1 MFRLQHVRVWEEE
14 ISKTA
19 FIFPGQGSQ
28 FVGMAQDIYNE
39 HENVRDL
46 YQSANEILGFDLSK
60 KCFEGPED
68 DLKQTLVTQPAIYV
82 HSVALTQF
90 LQQTHVTRH
99 MVAGHSLGEYS
110 ALFSANVFNFEDGL
124 KLVKIRAEE
133 MQKAGQQSAGTMAAI
148 IGLDAGK
155 LDEICIAAAQKSD
168 VVSVANY
175 NSSSQIVISGSVAG
189 VEMAMELA
197 KEEGAKRVVPL
208 VVGGAFHSALMQP
221 AAVGLKAG
229 LDNAIF
235 KNADVPV
242 YTNVTAKSETE
253 SAKLKSLLL
262 SQLTSPV
269 RWVEI
274 IQNMIADGVNEIYE
288 IGPGSVL
295 RGLVRRI
302 SRDVSCENIN
312 SLESLDNILEAN

>member
-1 MFRLQHVRVWEEE
+1 MEGK

-28 FVGMAQDIYNE
+28 FVGMALDIYNA
-39 HENVRDL
+39 HENVREL
-46 YQSANEILGFDLSK
+46 YQSANDILGFDLAK

-68 DLKQTLVTQPAIYV
+68 GLKQTLVTQPAIYV

-90 LQQTHVTRH
+90 LLKKQVSRQ

-124 KLVKIRAEE
+124 NLVKIRAEE

-148 IGLDAGK
+148 IGLEAKALEQVCKTASEK
-155 LDEICIAAAQKSD
+155 LD

-175 NSSSQIVISGSVAG
+175 NSSSQIVISGSIAG
-189 VEMAMELA
+189 VELAMELA
-197 KEEGAKRVVPL
+197 KEKGAKRVVPL

-221 AAVGLKAG
+221 AADGLKAG
-229 LDNAIF
+229 LEQAVF

-242 YTNVTAKSETE
+242 YTNVTAKPDTE
-253 SAKLKSLLL
+253 SAELKSLLL

-274 IQNMIADGVNEIYE
+274 IQNMIADGVSEFYE
-288 IGPGSVL
+288 IGPGAVL
-295 RGLVRRI
+295 TGLVRRI
-302 SRDVSCENIN
+302 SREVSCVNIN
-312 SLESLDNILEAN
+312 SLESLDNIMEAN

>member
-1 MFRLQHVRVWEEE
+1 MEGK

-28 FVGMAQDIYNE
+28 FVGMAQDIYNA
-39 HENVRDL
+39 HENVREL
-46 YQSANEILGFDLSK
+46 YQSANDILGFDLAK

-68 DLKQTLVTQPAIYV
+68 ELKQTLVTQPAIYV

-90 LQQTHVTRH
+90 LQKKKITRH

-148 IGLDAGK
+148 IGFDATTLEQVCK
-155 LDEICIAAAQKSD
+155 TASEKSD

-175 NSSSQIVISGSVAG
+175 NSSSQIVISGSIAG

-197 KEEGAKRVVPL
+197 KEKGAKRVVPL

-221 AAVGLKAG
+221 AADGLKVGLDQAVF
-229 LDNAIF
+229 N
-235 KNADVPV
+235 NADVPV
-242 YTNVTAKSETE
+242 YTNVTAKPDTD
-253 SAKLKSLLL
+253 SAELKSLLL
-262 SQLTSPV
+262 SQLTNPV
-269 RWVEI
+269 RWIEI
-274 IQNMIADGVNEIYE
+274 IQNMIADGVSEFYE
-288 IGPGSVL
+288 IGPGAVL
-295 RGLVRRI
+295 TGLVRRI
-302 SRDVSCENIN
+302 SREVSCVNIS
-312 SLESLDNILEAN
+312 SLESLDNIMEAN

>member
-1 MFRLQHVRVWEEE
+1 MEGK

-28 FVGMAQDIYNE
+28 FVGMAQDIYNA
-39 HENVRDL
+39 HENVREL
-46 YQSANEILGFDLSK
+46 YQSANDILGFDLAK

-68 DLKQTLVTQPAIYV
+68 ELKQTLVTQPAIYV

-90 LQQTHVTRH
+90 LQKKKIARH

-148 IGLDAGK
+148 IGFDATTLEQVCK
-155 LDEICIAAAQKSD
+155 TASEKSD

-175 NSSSQIVISGSVAG
+175 NSSSQIVISGSIAG

-197 KEEGAKRVVPL
+197 KEKGAKRVVPL

-221 AAVGLKAG
+221 AADGLKVGLEQAVF
-229 LDNAIF
+229 N
-235 KNADVPV
+235 NADVPV
-242 YTNVTAKSETE
+242 YTNVTAKPDTD
-253 SAKLKSLLL
+253 SAELKSLLF
-262 SQLTSPV
+262 SQLTNPV

-274 IQNMIADGVNEIYE
+274 IQNMIADGVSEFYE
-288 IGPGSVL
+288 IGPGAVL
-295 RGLVRRI
+295 SGLVRRI
-302 SRDVSCENIN
+302 SRDVSCVNIS
-312 SLESLDNILEAN
+312 SLESLDNIMEAN